1 VEIAVVNSNHNGH
14 KKEAGG
20 ERHDYLAAN
29 CSGKKWKFAKQC
41 YLLCT
46 FTKTGILIGN
56 YNRPL
61 GKLNCTA
68 SAFPIPFLAELR
80 G

>member
-14 KKEAGG
+14 KKEACG

-29 CSGKKWKFAKQC
+29 CLGKKWKFAKQC

-46 FTKTGILIGN
+46 LMKTGILIKRVSQCFASG
-56 YNRPL
+56 
-61 GKLNCTA
+61 LNEN
-68 SAFPIPFLAELR
+68 SF
-80 G
+80 